1 MANLGISKNFGDVD
15 VVNLQFPAVM
25 LVDYIRVYQDPDN
38 INIGCDPA
46 DFPTQA
52 YIEKYVFSLPNGGN
66 RLAD

>member
-15 VVNLQFPAVM
+15 VGNLQFPAVM

-52 YIEKYVFSLPNGGN
+52 YIEKYVFPYNPW
-66 RLAD
+66 